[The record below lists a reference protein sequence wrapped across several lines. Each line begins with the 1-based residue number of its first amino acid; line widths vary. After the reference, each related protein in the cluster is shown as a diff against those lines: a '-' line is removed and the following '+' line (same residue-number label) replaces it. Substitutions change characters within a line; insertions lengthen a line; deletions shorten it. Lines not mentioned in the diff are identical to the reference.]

1 MTACPKQAVY
11 QILVNC
17 SSGRYLN
24 MSMPLEDTP
33 GITPIEFNIDLPKGI
48 TARGRVTERET
59 GKPVSGIVEYNPLY
73 PNPFLDRFG
82 LNRGS
87 THGVIPRSSSLIA
100 DDGTYELQVLPGPG
114 VIVVRAKG
122 YYTDRIPWPRHDV
135 YAVPRIDLQR
145 LKEVL
150 GGVPSPGIVNTEDI
164 IHLDSGRGF
173 FGTSR
178 AGSIAM
184 AFIRPEDRDTSLTQN
199 LQVVRGRDVQGIVLD
214 PDGKPISQVM
224 VRGLSPDPVLNIFLS
239 DEKFTANCVSPD
251 EPRRL
256 VFRHRERH
264 LEADVQ
270 IPKGYAGVLT
280 VRLKQAQP

>member
-1 MTACPKQAVY
+1 
-11 QILVNC
+11 
-17 SSGRYLN
+17 
-24 MSMPLEDTP
+24 
-33 GITPIEFNIDLPKGI
+33 
-48 TARGRVTERET
+48 
-59 GKPVSGIVEYNPLY
+59 
-73 PNPFLDRFG
+73 
-82 LNRGS
+82 
-87 THGVIPRSSSLIA
+87 
-100 DDGTYELQVLPGPG
+100 
-114 VIVVRAKG
+114 
-122 YYTDRIPWPRHDV
+122 
-135 YAVPRIDLQR
+135 
-145 LKEVL
+145 
-150 GGVPSPGIVNTEDI
+150 VNTEDI